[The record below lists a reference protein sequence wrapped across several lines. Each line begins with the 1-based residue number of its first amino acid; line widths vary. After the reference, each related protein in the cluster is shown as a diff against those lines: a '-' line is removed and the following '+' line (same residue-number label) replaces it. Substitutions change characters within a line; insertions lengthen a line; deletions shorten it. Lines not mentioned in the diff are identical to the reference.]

1 MPDQYK
7 HLISTKVSSFFYI
20 ITPTILLFNC
30 FGGHGCLNELGG
42 WITQQLIQAYHQ
54 YGVGSCPAL
63 QSHWT
68 LTKVLLFMFHT

>member
-30 FGGHGCLNELGG
+30 FGGHGCLNELGS

-63 QSHWT
+63 QS
-68 LTKVLLFMFHT
+68 TKRVHSTRSRK